1 SQSTRAENG
10 GAGKPAAL
18 RSHPAGPDGVFA
30 AASEVVVL
38 PGNRLRVSAPG
49 IGRPTRVRHG
59 WQALPAGW
67 LLNAAGLPAPPFS
80 ARVD

>member
-1 SQSTRAENG
+1 MHAEGGLSLAGEPGRAFEV
-10 GAGKPAAL
+10 
-18 RSHPAGPDGVFA
+18 AGPDGVFA